1 MKSFL
6 RFLLN
11 WLVFLAFMVGAF
23 LAFQQLTS
31 TPVALS
37 FDEGESA
44 SAPVV
49 RVEAVTSK
57 PYLLMIDAIGT
68 VEALQSGN
76 INAEV
81 SGKIITIAD
90 ELVIGAQVS
99 AGQVVATID
108 ARDYDAAIVQAVAAV
123 ESAQSAFEQATAQ
136 AKVAQAE
143 LKRLGRSI
151 DANPLA
157 AKTPQVASAAAALAS
172 AKAQLT
178 TARERR
184 DKTAI
189 VVPFDGEVTAKNIVM
204 GQQVGAGSAIATLL
218 STKGR
223 RLTLPLT
230 QEQINL
236 LQRFKHDPESAI
248 IAMID
253 RHEQD
258 ESARIVMPVS
268 HIGSAVDSA
277 SQLLTLYVDVDADLL
292 ESEDMQTL
300 RIGERVALS
309 VSIADPESFIT
320 VPIAAVTQGNRV
332 RLLAGADSR
341 VVQSTTVEPL
351 WWGEDRVVIQ
361 SGLQEGDIVITTPLA
376 SSVLDGSTI
385 RLVGDPAPL
394 AIATEISEE
403 TSALD
408 ATAQQDSGN
417 SGKDHERANTA
428 TTTSSAL

>member
-11 WLVFLAFMVGAF
+11 WLVFLAFLVGAF

-31 TPVALS
+31 TPVSLS
-37 FDEGESA
+37 FDETASA

-49 RVEAVTSK
+49 RVESVTSK
-57 PYLLMIDAIGT
+57 PYPLMIDVIGT

-108 ARDYDAAIVQAVAAV
+108 ARDYEAAIVQAAAAV
-123 ESAQSAFEQATAQ
+123 ESAQSAVEQATAQ

-178 TARERR
+178 TARERK

-189 VVPFDGEVTAKNIVM
+189 VVPFDGEITAKNIVM

-218 STKGR
+218 STQGR
-223 RLTLPLT
+223 RLMLQLT

-236 LQRFKHDPESAI
+236 LQRFKRDPESAI
-248 IAMID
+248 ITMID
-253 RHEQD
+253 RHDQD

-268 HIGSAVDSA
+268 HIGSAVDAA
-277 SQLLTLYVDVDADLL
+277 SQLLTLYVDVDADSL
-292 ESEDMQTL
+292 ESADIKTL

-309 VSIADPESFIT
+309 MSIADPKSFIT
-320 VPIAAVTQGNRV
+320 VPIVAVGQDNRV
-332 RLLAGADSR
+332 RILSEADSR
-341 VVQSTTVEPL
+341 VVQSTMVKPL

-361 SGLQEGDIVITTPLA
+361 SGLQEGDIVITTPLS

-385 RLVGDPAPL
+385 RLVGDSASL
-394 AIATEISEE
+394 TTEATEA
-403 TSALD
+403 SALD
-408 ATAQQDSGN
+408 DSSGS
-417 SGKDHERANTA
+417 SGKNHERANTA